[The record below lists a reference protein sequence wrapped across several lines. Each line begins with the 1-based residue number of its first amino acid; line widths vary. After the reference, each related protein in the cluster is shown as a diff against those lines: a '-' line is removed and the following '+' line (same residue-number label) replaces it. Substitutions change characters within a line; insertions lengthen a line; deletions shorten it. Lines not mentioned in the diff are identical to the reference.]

1 MILFIRLLF
10 ESLRFAFN
18 ALRENLLRTVLSL
31 LGVTVGIFAIIAV
44 LTVVD
49 TLDRSIKKSLA
60 FLGDR
65 VIYVE
70 KWPWGFGGGE
80 YQWWKYMKRPY
91 PSLEEYDFLKEKIT
105 WADAVS
111 AFDVKGGLT
120 VKYKSNS
127 LGGLNTMG
135 VSFEHNQVADFSI
148 AEGRYFTFQ
157 EAERGANVAII
168 GHTIAQEI
176 FKGANPIGK
185 VVKLGGFKFSVI
197 GVFEKQG
204 DNFLPTPNNDDL
216 CMIPYNSLAKL
227 FASKSRGLSL
237 TICLK
242 GKENDENLREL
253 EAETE
258 GLMRAYRRLK
268 PKQENNFALNRSDAA
283 ADFMETVIGAL
294 TVAGWCIGSFA
305 ILVGGFGIANIMF
318 VSVKERTNL
327 IGIQK
332 SLGAKNYF
340 ILFQF
345 LFESI
350 FLSVIGGAAGITLV
364 SLLAFL
370 STDTFI
376 IQLTPKNIII
386 GLGVSSVIGILSGI
400 IPAISASRLDPVIAI
415 RSS

>member
-1 MILFIRLLF
+1 MFIFIKLTL
-10 ESLRFAFN
+10 ESIRFAFN
-18 ALRENLLRTVLSL
+18 ALKDNLLRTILSL
-31 LGVTVGIFAIIAV
+31 LGVTVGIFSIISV

-49 TLDRSIKKSLA
+49 TLDTSIKKSLS

-65 VIYVE
+65 VIYVQ

-80 YQWWKYMKRPY
+80 YKWWEFMKRPQ
-91 PSLEEYDFLKEKIT
+91 PKAEEFEFLKDKIT
-105 WADAVS
+105 WAEAVS
-111 AFDVKGGLT
+111 MFDAKGGLT

-127 LGGLNTMG
+127 LGGITTMG
-135 VSFEHNQVADFSI
+135 VSFEHNQVADFEI
-148 AEGRYFTFQ
+148 EGGRYFTFQ
-157 EAERGANVAII
+157 ESERGANVAII
-168 GHTIAQEI
+168 GHTIAQEV
-176 FKGANPIGK
+176 FKGLDPIGK
-185 VVKLGGFKFSVI
+185 IIKLGGNKFSVI
-197 GVFEKQG
+197 GVFAKQG

-216 CMIPYNSLAKL
+216 CMIPYQSLAKL
-227 FASKSRGLSL
+227 FAGSRGLSPN
-237 TICLK
+237 ICLK
-242 GKENDENLREL
+242 GKESDSDLKEL
-253 EAETE
+253 EAEAT

-268 PKQENNFALNRSDAA
+268 PKQDDNFALNRSDAA
-283 ADFMETVIGAL
+283 ADFMETIIGVL

-350 FLSVIGGAAGITLV
+350 FLSVLGGAAGILLV
-364 SLLAFL
+364 SSLSFF

-376 IQLTPKNIII
+376 IQLTIKNVLV
-386 GLGVSSVIGILSGI
+386 GLGVSSIIGVLSGI
-400 IPAISASRLDPVIAI
+400 IPAFSASKMDPVIAI